1 MPRASLLPVVLVLVV
16 VDAAVSAV
24 SSLLLLL
31 VLISEESDMFCRSY
45 ESKSSSVPSY
55 CDRL

>member
-1 MPRASLLPVVLVLVV
+1 MFRVSFLPVVLVLVI

-45 ESKSSSVPSY
+45 KSKSRSVPSY